1 MDTSEQSGDVPNTG
15 GGRPYVVFKD
25 RRYLGGQ
32 TRKITKTLP
41 RAVLDQMV
49 TDALA
54 SCPPSAGSSVRSL
67 SFKYDLRKDRWV
79 KTTFMMQ
86 IGQAASMGVVFA
98 VSLVG
103 LTGAVILS
111 VKLIQALAQTL

>member
-1 MDTSEQSGDVPNTG
+1 MDADEQMSDVPNPE

-41 RAVLDQMV
+41 RTVLDQMV
-49 TDALA
+49 VDALA
-54 SCPPSAGSSVRSL
+54 SCPPSAGGSVRSL

-79 KTTFMMQ
+79 ATTITREALEFIYPVGIFTLGSLAALFLIFML
-86 IGQAASMGVVFA
+86 IRVV
-98 VSLVG
+98 
-103 LTGAVILS
+103 
-111 VKLIQALAQTL
+111 